1 MSITKTLL
9 AGVAGTVLASG
20 MADAGEPVKLST
32 AELDQVTAGF
42 FQSTVEGLPSF
53 LQGLTGSF
61 EQTAFVN
68 GRETTSV
75 YSPTNFSSK
84 VATNAVGTS
93 EGQGTGGLFSIG
105 GEVGL
110 AEGQFIF
117 GGMFA
122 ESVVIGTLPF

>member
-20 MADAGEPVKLST
+20 MAAAGEPVKLST

-42 FQSTVEGLPSF
+42 FFSEAAGFPSA

-61 EQTAFVN
+61 KQTVLAS
-68 GRETTSV
+68 GQETTSV
-75 YSPTNFSSK
+75 YSATNFSSK
-84 VATNAVGTS
+84 VETSAIGTS
-93 EGQGTGGLFSIG
+93 EGVGTGGLFALG

-122 ESVVIGTLPF
+122 ESFVFGALPF